1 MKSWPYIFW
10 DRIQRLLNGICRR
23 NPGPAYTFVGSAGR
37 GAQHGD
43 GPRITF
49 TRWPRLPVSQTTG
62 LLGKIALRVVDVMNK
77 DICCVSAHVEV
88 VVVVAGDC
96 QVPHPAVMHG
106 RGRASHHHRGL
117 AVRRLKALTRF
128 EVICRNPLVQ
138 VRSVDC
144 TN

>member
-10 DRIQRLLNGICRR
+10 DGIQRLLNGICRR

-43 GPRITF
+43 GPRITLA
-49 TRWPRLPVSQTTG
+49 RWPRLPVSQTTG

-88 VVVVAGDC
+88 VVVVTGDG
-96 QVPHPAVMHG
+96 QVPHPAVMDG
-106 RGRASHHHRGL
+106 RGRSADDYSNL
-117 AVRRLKALTRF
+117 AVSGLEMIARF
-128 EVICRNPLVQ
+128 EVICRNSAV
-138 VRSVDC
+138 VRIRIPE
-144 TN
+144 

>member
-43 GPRITF
+43 GPRITLA
-49 TRWPRLPVSQTTG
+49 RWPRLPVSQTTG
-62 LLGKIALRVVDVMNK
+62 LLGKIALRVIDVMNK

-96 QVPHPAVMHG
+96 QVPHPAVMDS
-106 RGRASHHHRGL
+106 RDRASDDDRRP
-117 AVRRLKALTRF
+117 AVRRLEMHAWF
-128 EVICRNPLVQ
+128 EVICRNPAVVQ
-138 VRSVDC
+138 
-144 TN
+144 